1 MTLYHFGNC
10 LALVYAPYHMAY
22 KFSGVNEYASFS
34 KCVYAGGLYIFTQLC
49 KMLLL
54 ATFFPDSDNVN
65 TTGEYNV
72 ILEILKATV
81 DFADL
86 VGLYFALNSVPGKGH
101 AKILTA
107 AIGWASAEAVVTLCV
122 PLWVGARG
130 SEFSWRY
137 VRWCAGA
144 GAALVRLAARAA
156 LVWLAARHDLA
167 RALRAPVAALLLAA
181 PYRALLLRA
190 VAALLSLPQEHIAR
204 VALHGAHT
212 AAVALAALAMYAI
225 QTQQNAY

>member
-22 KFSGVNEYASFS
+22 KFSGISEYSTFS

-54 ATFFPDSDNVN
+54 ATFFPDSDGSQVE
-65 TTGEYNV
+65 GEYNV
-72 ILEILKATV
+72 FLEILKATV

-86 VGLYFALNSVPGKGH
+86 LGLYFAMNAVPGKGH

-107 AIGWASAEAVVTLCV
+107 AIGWASAEVLVTRSV

-130 SEFSWRY
+130 SEFDWRY
-137 VRWCAGA
+137 VRSCAESNVA
-144 GAALVRLAARAA
+144 LLAHAAAAA
-156 LVWLAARHDLA
+156 LVWLAQRSDLP
-167 RALRAPVAALLLAA
+167 RAHAPLVLALLVLS
-181 PYRALLLRA
+181 PYRALLEDAVGSLLALSAWALLALRA
-190 VAALLSLPQEHIAR
+190 VH
-204 VALHGAHT
+204 
-212 AAVALAALAMYAI
+212 AAVVGLTALGMYAVLV
-225 QTQQNAY
+225 QQIGI